1 MNDSQSPAD
10 GYPADGTRE
19 ERINDAFV
27 RVTGTLVE
35 NYDVLDLLSTLM
47 YTCTDLLGVEAGGI
61 LLVDGTGQLELVAS
75 TSEEAEIVEIMIVAA
90 GAGPCVDCFTTG
102 AVVSVPDIDAGAHA
116 WPRFRRSA
124 LDQGFRA
131 AHATPL
137 RLHGEVIGAMNLLST
152 RVGALSHRDS
162 ELAQAL
168 ADVATVGILHERS
181 FREPGIIT
189 AQLHLAL
196 DTRIL
201 VEQAKGVVSQ
211 TRSCTMTEAF
221 SALRGYARGHG
232 VTLRAAAQGVVDRSI
247 SVESLD
253 QTKSKTGGKTTTT
266 TAAQTP

>member
-1 MNDSQSPAD
+1 MNDSEHAAD
-10 GYPADGTRE
+10 STREGSTRE

-27 RVTGTLVE
+27 RVAGTLVD

-47 YTCTDLLGVEAGGI
+47 NTCTDLLGVQAGGI
-61 LLVDGTGQLELVAS
+61 LLADGTGQLELVAS

-90 GAGPCVDCFTTG
+90 GAGPCVDCFNTG
-102 AVVSVPDIDAGAHA
+102 AVVSVPDIAADSAA

-137 RLHGEVIGAMNLLST
+137 RLHGEVIGAMNLMST
-152 RVGALSHRDS
+152 TVGALSSRDAQ
-162 ELAQAL
+162 LAQAL

-181 FREPGIIT
+181 FRQPEVVA

-201 VEQAKGVVSQ
+201 VEQAKGVLAQV
-211 TRSCTMTEAF
+211 RSCTMTEAF
-221 SALRGYARGHG
+221 TALRDYARAHD
-232 VTLRAAAQGVVDRSI
+232 VTLRAAAKGVVDRSI
-247 SVESLD
+247 PAEALAT
-253 QTKSKTGGKTTTT
+253 QGR
-266 TAAQTP
+266 

>member
-1 MNDSQSPAD
+1 MNDSEHMPDS
-10 GYPADGTRE
+10 TRE

-27 RVTGTLVE
+27 RVAGTLVE
-35 NYDVLDLLSTLM
+35 SYDVLDLLSTLM
-47 YTCTDLLGVEAGGI
+47 YACTDLLGVQAGGI
-61 LLVDGTGQLELVAS
+61 LLVDGDGQLELVAS

-90 GAGPCVDCFTTG
+90 GAGPCVDCFNTG
-102 AVVSVPDIDAGAHA
+102 AVVSVPDIDADAGD

-137 RLHGEVIGAMNLLST
+137 RVHGEVIGAMNLLST
-152 RVGALSHRDS
+152 DAGALSDRDS
-162 ELAQAL
+162 RLAQAL

-181 FREPGIIT
+181 FREPGIVA

-196 DTRIL
+196 DTRVL
-201 VEQAKGVVSQ
+201 VEQAKGVLSQ
-211 TRSCTMTEAF
+211 VRSCSMTEAF
-221 SALRGYARGHG
+221 TALRDYAREHD

-247 SVESLD
+247 PAVSLD
-253 QTKSKTGGKTTTT
+253 QTKPKTNGKITTT

>member
-1 MNDSQSPAD
+1 MNDNEYMPDS
-10 GYPADGTRE
+10 TRE

-27 RVTGTLVE
+27 RVAGTLVE
-35 NYDVLDLLSTLM
+35 SYDILDLLSTLVHV
-47 YTCTDLLGVEAGGI
+47 CTDLLGAQAGGI
-61 LLVDGTGQLELVAS
+61 LLVDSTGQLELVAS

-102 AVVSVPDIDAGAHA
+102 VVVSVPDIDASAGQ

-152 RVGALSHRDS
+152 DAGALSDRDS
-162 ELAQAL
+162 QLAQAL

-181 FREPGIIT
+181 FRDPGIVA

-201 VEQAKGVVSQ
+201 VEQAKGVLAQV
-211 TRSCTMTEAF
+211 RSCSMTEAF
-221 SALRGYARGHG
+221 TALREYARVHH
-232 VTLRAAAQGVVDRSI
+232 VTLRAAAEGVVDRSI
-247 SVESLD
+247 PAE
-253 QTKSKTGGKTTTT
+253 TIAPRAG
-266 TAAQTP
+266 AR